1 MSFKSE
7 FEKISVL
14 LNPTDVPPEVS
25 SYYKLVHSPAAV
37 GAVAGAKVGIPAA
50 ALAAIASPEGRRLP
64 NAALVGLGIG
74 AIVAAAAAGEKAY
87 KNMLE
92 KAHLMYHLKERQ

>member
-7 FEKISVL
+7 FEKVAVL

-25 SYYKLVHSPAAV
+25 AYYKLVHSPTVTGTASALKY
-37 GAVAGAKVGIPAA
+37 GLPAA
-50 ALAAIASPEGRRLP
+50 AAAAIVSPSGKRAQ
-64 NAALVGLGIG
+64 NAALIGLGIG
-74 AIVAAAAAGEKAY
+74 AIAAAAAAGEQVY

-92 KAHLMYHLKERQ
+92 KAHLMYHLKENQ